1 MDNNKKINSS
11 LIYAIIGVLMLVL
24 VIGGST
30 YAYYTAST
38 KNDTAIKGTSAAAG
52 LELKVNKLSTSAV
65 NDLIPLTNTTDS
77 LTTAA
82 KGYGN
87 TGTTF
92 DATKSCIDKNGY
104 SVCQVYEIVV
114 NNKSTASVVLSGGV
128 TTLEGDNTPNVA
140 CAVMASNISVI
151 NNASCKSSNS
161 FANNVTFTGG
171 ETKTYYMIVYIN
183 NINEPQFDK
192 GVFNGIV
199 TFSSATGKLQ
209 AEFN

>member
-11 LIYAIIGVLMLVL
+11 LIYSIIGVLILVL

-30 YAYYTAST
+30 YAYYTASA

-52 LELKVNKLSTSAV
+52 LKVNKLSPSAV
-65 NDLIPLTNTTDS
+65 NDLIPLTNTTES

-87 TGTTF
+87 NGSTF

-104 SVCQVYEIVV
+104 SVCQVYEIIVT
-114 NNKSTASVVLSGGV
+114 NKSTASVVLSGGV
-128 TTLEGDNTPNVA
+128 TTLQGDNTPNVD